1 MPPEEH
7 QNTTP
12 AKRAI
17 KKIRTASLVISL
29 ARGWQQWASDH
40 HTKQA
45 QEPSGWVPS
54 EEKEPSI
61 PSKER
66 VLPKQSLTPVKEDK
80 DEPTFPSEQQLPNE
94 KAEESPNE
102 SDEAL
107 HKLHIRSKEVTKTV
121 VSKIYERS
129 SGISF
134 LSDKYE
140 KDNGCAETGNSTE
153 DPKGIDKLLNG
164 KMSPTRRRKC
174 SNLVSELTKGWKQME
189 QEDQNQ
195 EPELHNYRSDSL
207 ETEDSGYGGDTEE
220 RLDHLEDGNQ
230 ESVSVARIKRP
241 SSSM

>member
-7 QNTTP
+7 QNPTP

-29 ARGWQQWASDH
+29 ARGWQQWAREH

-45 QEPSGWVPS
+45 QEPTGWVPN
-54 EEKEPSI
+54 EDKPPST
-61 PSKER
+61 PSNER
-66 VLPKQSLTPVKEDK
+66 PFPKPSTILVKEDQAK
-80 DEPTFPSEQQLPNE
+80 DVSSKEDGEGSPSESN
-94 KAEESPNE
+94 
-102 SDEAL
+102 EAL
-107 HKLHIRSKEVTKTV
+107 QKLHIRSKEVTKTI

-129 SGISF
+129 SGVNL

-140 KDNGCAETGNSTE
+140 KDNGCAEADNSTV
-153 DPKGIDKLLNG
+153 DPKGIDKLLSG

-189 QEDQNQ
+189 QEDNTQ
-195 EPELHNYRSDSL
+195 ELDLHNYRSDSL
-207 ETEDSGYGGDTEE
+207 DTEDSGYGGDTED
-220 RLDHLEDGNQ
+220 RLDHLEDSSQ
-230 ESVSVARIKRP
+230 ETVSAARIKRP